1 MKTYVNVYAVFDT
14 LGQIIPR
21 AIIWEDGRKFPVDR
35 VLQVDSCAS
44 LRSGGAGTR
53 YLVII
58 AGHKRYLYLEKTKW
72 FVEGCDNDISS
83 T

>member
-14 LGQIIPR
+14 LGQIMPR

-35 VLQVDSCAS
+35 VLQVEKRAS
-44 LRSGGAGTR
+44 LRSGGAGLR

-58 AGHKRYLYLEKTKW
+58 AGHRRYLYLEETKW
-72 FVEGCDNDISS
+72 FVEPVE
-83 T
+83 